1 LALTGAIWGAMM
13 VGAGNAS
20 APVKY
25 QVQNNET
32 AVTVAR
38 KFGLDAKEL
47 QKANPGVQIAP
58 GVTVL
63 IPSRVLADDKG
74 PIYLVRNGDTDW
86 SIARRYNLRPAQLHV
101 LNPDVDWGRME
112 VGTVIRVGT
121 AMQAR
126 TTQLEARR
134 PVAPA
139 PAPAPRQDASTTGA
153 NAANKIET
161 VPYRIAEGDNDW
173 TIASKVG
180 VPPSQIRDL
189 NPGLDWDKLTV
200 GTVIQVP
207 KEGRAVV
214 TNVIATSRVQLKGDR
229 VNLRAEPNTD
239 ARIIASLPRGRVA
252 NVLDRQGDWYKIQFA
267 GGTIG
272 WMSRDFLEPVSADT
286 LARTAEGQAL
296 LQASVAP
303 ASASVTGPAAAA
315 HNDAV
320 LASNLSAE
328 PVPDP
333 DLGAVGNM
341 LATARAQMGI
351 RYKWGGTSR
360 NGFDCSGFT
369 TYVFAK
375 HGINLPRT
383 ANAQSNVGRVVQ
395 RGALQPG
402 DLVFFKTS
410 TYARV
415 THVGIYIG
423 NDQFIHASSGGGSV
437 RINSLSENYYNQRY
451 VGARRVLGIQANAN
465 GYEGYDVSEEWAYAN
480 APGASTRAASAAYLN
495 QNASRNEEPV
505 AAAPREEA
513 PAPAP
518 APAPVKEAPAPAPA
532 PGSAPPMGMGSDIIA
547 R

>member
-1 LALTGAIWGAMM
+1 
-13 VGAGNAS
+13 
-20 APVKY
+20 
-25 QVQNNET
+25 
-32 AVTVAR
+32 
-38 KFGLDAKEL
+38 
-47 QKANPGVQIAP
+47 
-58 GVTVL
+58 
-63 IPSRVLADDKG
+63 
-74 PIYLVRNGDTDW
+74 
-86 SIARRYNLRPAQLHV
+86 
-101 LNPDVDWGRME
+101 
-112 VGTVIRVGT
+112 
-121 AMQAR
+121 
-126 TTQLEARR
+126 
-134 PVAPA
+134 
-139 PAPAPRQDASTTGA
+139 
-153 NAANKIET
+153 
-161 VPYRIAEGDNDW
+161 
-173 TIASKVG
+173 
-180 VPPSQIRDL
+180 
-189 NPGLDWDKLTV
+189 
-200 GTVIQVP
+200 
-207 KEGRAVV
+207 
-214 TNVIATSRVQLKGDR
+214 
-229 VNLRAEPNTD
+229 
-239 ARIIASLPRGRVA
+239 
-252 NVLDRQGDWYKIQFA
+252 
-267 GGTIG
+267 
-272 WMSRDFLEPVSADT
+272 
-286 LARTAEGQAL
+286 
-296 LQASVAP
+296 
-303 ASASVTGPAAAA
+303 
-315 HNDAV
+315 

-341 LATARAQMGI
+341 LATARSQMGV

-465 GYEGYDVSEEWAYAN
+465 GYEGYDVSEEWAYNN

-495 QNASRNEEPV
+495 QNASRSEEPV
-505 AAAPREEA
+505 AAAPRQEA
-513 PAPAP
+513 PAPIPAP
-518 APAPVKEAPAPAPA
+518 TPAPVKEAPAPAPA